1 MMYLKNKTGITLI
14 ALVITIVVLLILAG
28 ISIST
33 LTGDNGILTKSEN
46 AKEKTLDA
54 EDKEKIQIAI
64 SEAQISNNGH
74 QKLTEENLQ
83 KEIDEQFGTGIVRV
97 YPNEKNAF
105 SFIFQNKESNYRLEK
120 DGTLNKI
127 DITLKINNVEDFRN
141 FMNEVNSGNTFQ
153 DQYVYLLENID
164 LENQEWDV
172 IGNYTDDTTNNAF
185 SGIFEG
191 NNRTINGLNINKNQ
205 DYVGLFAYNTGI
217 IRDIILESGNITGQ
231 ARVAGILSV
240 NAGLIE
246 NCHNKGVTINF
257 TGNSSGGGGICASST
272 GEITYCSNSTN
283 ISAEKNGY
291 VGGIVGANGGKLS
304 NCYNIG
310 NIKAVFNAGGIS
322 GGNNS
327 EGIIKYCYNLGDI
340 EGTGEEN
347 GTNTTYSG
355 GISGHSYG
363 KINTCYSIG
372 NIKSEYSDT
381 GGIVGTIL
389 RNAEVNNCY
398 SIGYIYNNGRH
409 IGNVVGVA
417 YNQTKI
423 INCYF
428 TKEIC
433 NLNGVG
439 GIGESTVINQTVEK
453 SLSYMKTSS
462 FVKDL
467 NKDEDVFTID
477 NNLNNG
483 YPILKWQID

>member
-1 MMYLKNKTGITLI
+1 MMYFKNKTGITLI

-33 LTGDNGILTKSEN
+33 LTGDNGILTKSIN

-64 SEAQISNNGH
+64 SEAQISNNGY

-127 DITLKINNVEDFRN
+127 DITLKINNVEEFRN

-153 DQYVYLLENID
+153 YQYVYLLENID
-164 LENQEWDV
+164 LENQEWDI

-191 NNRTINGLNINKNQ
+191 NNKTINGLNINKNQ
-205 DYVGLFAYNTGI
+205 DFVGLFAYNTGI
-217 IRDIILESGNITGQ
+217 IRDIILESGSITGQ

-257 TGNSSGGGGICASST
+257 TGNLGGGGICARST
-272 GEITYCSNSTN
+272 GEITYCSNSKEIN
-283 ISAEKNGY
+283 CNASY
-291 VGGIVGANGGKLS
+291 VGGIVGALNYGQMINCYNSGNIIGSNDIGGLAGGTHDAQIISCYNLGNITGTDKNSENGTYVGGISGVSGANSKIINCYNSGKIKSEYLNGGGITGQLLS
-304 NCYNIG
+304 SSEIINCYNIG
-310 NIKAVFNAGGIS
+310 VIENQGTALGNIAGS
-322 GGNNS
+322 
-327 EGIIKYCYNLGDI
+327 
-340 EGTGEEN
+340 
-347 GTNTTYSG
+347 TYSESK
-355 GISGHSYG
+355 ISNSYF
-363 KINTCYSIG
+363 S
-372 NIKSEYSDT
+372 
-381 GGIVGTIL
+381 
-389 RNAEVNNCY
+389 
-398 SIGYIYNNGRH
+398 
-409 IGNVVGVA
+409 
-417 YNQTKI
+417 
-423 INCYF
+423 
-428 TKEIC
+428 KEIC
-433 NLNGVG
+433 NLEGVG
-439 GIGESTVINQTVEK
+439 ITNDTTSIEVFNKTI
-453 SLSYMKTSS
+453 SYMKSNDFIT
-462 FVKDL
+462 DL
-467 NKDEDVFTID
+467 NKDEDVFAID

>member
-1 MMYLKNKTGITLI
+1 MMYLKNRTGITLI
-14 ALVITIVVLLILAG
+14 SLVITIVVLLILAG

-33 LTGDNGILTKSEN
+33 LTGDNGILTKSIN
-46 AKEKTLDA
+46 AKEKTQDA

-64 SEAQISNNGH
+64 SEAQISNNGY

-83 KEIDEQFGTGIVRV
+83 KEIDEQFGSGIVRV

-164 LENQEWDV
+164 LENQEWYV

-205 DYVGLFAYNTGI
+205 DFVGLFAYNTGI
-217 IRDIILESGNITGQ
+217 IRDIILESGSITGQ
-231 ARVAGILSV
+231 GRVGGISAV
-240 NAGLIE
+240 NTGLIE

-257 TGNSSGGGGICASST
+257 TSDSVGGGGICARST
-272 GEITYCSNSTN
+272 GEIAYCSNSSN
-283 ISAEKNGY
+283 ITSNTTLY
-291 VGGIVGANGGKLS
+291 VGGIVGALNYTKIKNCYNLGNIEGVAIVGGVIGNSTDSEIQFCYNTGDITGTGMNSNNGTYVGGIIGSFHKNSMKGCYNSGKIKCEYINAGGIAGENYGGNIK

-310 NIKAVFNAGGIS
+310 
-322 GGNNS
+322 
-327 EGIIKYCYNLGDI
+327 IILKCSNY
-340 EGTGEEN
+340 
-347 GTNTTYSG
+347 
-355 GISGHSYG
+355 
-363 KINTCYSIG
+363 G
-372 NIKSEYSDT
+372 NIC
-381 GGIVGTIL
+381 GGVYKEATI
-389 RNAEVNNCY
+389 E
-398 SIGYIYNNGRH
+398 
-409 IGNVVGVA
+409 
-417 YNQTKI
+417 
-423 INCYF
+423 NCYF
-428 TKEIC
+428 SKAITNID
-433 NLNGVG
+433 GVG
-439 GIGESTVINQTVEK
+439 YTNVETKQETINK
-453 SLSYMKTSS
+453 DLNYMKSNDFIT
-462 FVKDL
+462 DL